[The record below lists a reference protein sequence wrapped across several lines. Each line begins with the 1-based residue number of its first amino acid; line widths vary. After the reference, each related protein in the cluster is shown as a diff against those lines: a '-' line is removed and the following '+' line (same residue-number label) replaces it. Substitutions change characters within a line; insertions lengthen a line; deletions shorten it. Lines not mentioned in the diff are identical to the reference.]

1 MQNMAGAEFLRDV
14 QHTNLR
20 QTLCACCLPSETTD
34 LSPSLL
40 NMAAGQLIL
49 GLFSHIS

>member
-1 MQNMAGAEFLRDV
+1 MQNVAGAEFVQDV
-14 QHTNLR
+14 QCMNLR

-40 NMAAGQLIL
+40 NVATGQLVL